1 MFQPKTIG
9 ITKPRRNSRI
19 FIQSMVRIYEHQG
32 IGNVEFNLE
41 QP

>member
-1 MFQPKTIG
+1 MFQPKIIG

-32 IGNVEFNLE
+32 NVEFNLE